1 MEDENGEGRSRSKRM
16 KIKRG
21 GRRRWRRRRTRRR
34 GDEGEWN
41 PGVWTDDPTAPGM
54 TWTDRRQG
62 RIRPDQCF
70 LIYSSISK
78 HSRFVKI

>member
-1 MEDENGEGRSRSKRM
+1 MEEMEEEKKEKIEDEKGEGMSRSKRM

-41 PGVWTDDPTAPGM
+41 PGVGTDDPTAPGM

-62 RIRPDQCF
+62 RIRPDPVS
-70 LIYSSISK
+70 YT
-78 HSRFVKI
+78 H